1 MSKYDENKHLKCSFC
16 GKPQSQVNR
25 LVAGPGVYICD
36 ECIQVCQEI
45 LKENYPEEHAENAA
59 ETPVRLPKP
68 KEITAILDEYV
79 IEQDAAKKALAV
91 AVYNHYKRI
100 TKTAI
105 EDDGVELQKSNIVMI
120 GPTGSGKTLIAQTL
134 AKILDVPFAGQVV
147 AFFIV
152 TILLLVFTRPF
163 AMRFINTRRLKTNYE
178 GIIGKTIR
186 ISQKVDNIGQTGM
199 AVVNGTEWT
208 VRSEQDDVIL
218 DPGTLAKVV
227 NISGV
232 KLIVK
237 KYEED

>member
-1 MSKYDENKHLKCSFC
+1 MGAVQDSYITIAW
-16 GKPQSQVNR
+16 
-25 LVAGPGVYICD
+25 LVLLV
-36 ECIQVCQEI
+36 V
-45 LKENYPEEHAENAA
+45 L
-59 ETPVRLPKP
+59 L
-68 KEITAILDEYV
+68 V
-79 IEQDAAKKALAV
+79 IEIITVGLTTIWGAGGALA
-91 AVYNHYKRI
+91 A
-100 TKTAI
+100 
-105 EDDGVELQKSNIVMI
+105 
-120 GPTGSGKTLIAQTL
+120 LIL
-134 AKILDVPFAGQVV
+134 NILDVPFAGQVV
-147 AFFIV
+147 TFFVV

-218 DPGTLAKVV
+218 EPGTLAKVV

-232 KLIVK
+232 KLIVQ